1 MLQRARIAPPS
12 APRAPPSR
20 ALVRPLPA
28 RCWRLGAGATCAT
41 QPPAPH
47 APLISPRPVRHPISR
62 ALCATHPF
70 APRAPPPPPRPV
82 RHPLPRAPCAAPPA
96 RPVRRARPSV
106 AFLALVASAG
116 SPQCMTASA
125 SLPPGRHF
133 CVALRLPASGLS
145 VPLHRAHCAG
155 ASVGRYLCLQVS
167 APALHSG
174 CGFSCSALGYPF
186 FPNPE
191 DWPPH

>member
-47 APLISPRPVRHPISR
+47 APLISPRPVRHPLPAPCAPPTRSRPVRQPLPR
-62 ALCATHPF
+62 ALCATPSP
-70 APRAPPPPPRPV
+70 APRAPP
-82 RHPLPRAPCAAPPA
+82 PPA